1 MTVTILAAQ
10 TGRMYF
16 LRFQTKLVSSFFP
29 SGSVSGWPGI
39 HHWPEK
45 DGRVLLPET
54 EAQRLNLLPGGR
66 GLGAVPLAN
75 HRHGRGELRLCAP
88 VQVSSKAHL
97 GY

>member
-75 HRHGRGELRLCAP
+75 HWHGCGELRLRAP
-88 VQVSSKAHL
+88 VQVC
-97 GY
+97 